1 MNKGSARSGIL
12 GISPSRRG
20 EMSQNV
26 IVPERQGSF
35 DKVKNNKPD
44 VNSASFGK
52 INNID
57 SASFG
62 KINNIDG
69 GVAVKSTLF
78 NPDRNIT
85 PVDEVNHIDY
95 RGKFERNP
103 DDEALKEVVKMGE
116 NIAALRANAAGV
128 EL

>member
-1 MNKGSARSGIL
+1 MNKGSTRSGIL

-20 EMSQNV
+20 EMPQNV

-52 INNID
+52 INN
-57 SASFG
+57 S
-62 KINNIDG
+62 IDG

-85 PVDEVNHIDY
+85 PSDKVSHIDY
-95 RGKFERNP
+95 RGKLEQNP
-103 DDEALKEVVKMGE
+103 GEEALKGVVKVGE
-116 NIAALRANAAGV
+116 NIAAFRTNAAGV

>member
-26 IVPERQGSF
+26 IVPERVPSPEGSF
-35 DKVKNNKPD
+35 NEIEDRGGVLDKTN
-44 VNSASFGK
+44 AG
-52 INNID
+52 IN
-57 SASFG
+57 
-62 KINNIDG
+62 G

-85 PVDEVNHIDY
+85 PSDEVNHIDY
-95 RGKFERNP
+95 RKTLDAVSNHEKKDIQQVLSIGTN
-103 DDEALKEVVKMGE
+103 L
-116 NIAALRANAAGV
+116 GV
-128 EL
+128 FRTEKAEG

>member
-1 MNKGSARSGIL
+1 VEKNMNKGSARSGIL

-44 VNSASFGK
+44 VNSASFVK
-52 INNID
+52 INN
-57 SASFG
+57 S
-62 KINNIDG
+62 IDG

-85 PVDEVNHIDY
+85 PSDEINHIDY
-95 RGKFERNP
+95 RKTLDAVSSHEKKDIQQVLSIGTNLGAFRTEKAE
-103 DDEALKEVVKMGE
+103 G
-116 NIAALRANAAGV
+116 
-128 EL
+128 

>member
-44 VNSASFGK
+44 VNSASFVK
-52 INNID
+52 INN
-57 SASFG
+57 S
-62 KINNIDG
+62 IDG

-78 NPDRNIT
+78 NPDRNIKRSN
-85 PVDEVNHIDY
+85 EVSHIDY
-95 RGKFERNP
+95 RGKFEQNP
-103 DDEALKEVVKMGE
+103 DEEALKEVFKMGE
-116 NIAALRANAAGV
+116 NIAAFRANAAGV
-128 EL
+128 KL

>member
-12 GISPSRRG
+12 GISSSRRG

-44 VNSASFGK
+44 VNSAS
-52 INNID
+52 

-85 PVDEVNHIDY
+85 PGDEVNHIDY
-95 RGKFERNP
+95 RGKLERNP
-103 DDEALKEVVKMGE
+103 DDEALKEVVRMGE
-116 NIAALRANAAGV
+116 NIAAFRANAAEV
-128 EL
+128 KL

>member
-57 SASFG
+57 
-62 KINNIDG
+62 G

-85 PVDEVNHIDY
+85 PSDEVNHIDY
-95 RGKFERNP
+95 RKTLDTVNNHE
-103 DDEALKEVVKMGE
+103 KEDIKQVLSIGNNLGAFRTEKAEGLISAE
-116 NIAALRANAAGV
+116 SY
-128 EL
+128 

>member
-12 GISPSRRG
+12 GISSSRRG
-20 EMSQNV
+20 GMSQNV
-26 IVPERQGSF
+26 LVPERAPSPEGSF

-52 INNID
+52 INN
-57 SASFG
+57 S
-62 KINNIDG
+62 IDG

-78 NPDRNIT
+78 NPDRNIA
-85 PVDEVNHIDY
+85 PSNEVNHHIDY
-95 RGKFERNP
+95 RGKFEQNP
-103 DDEALKEVVKMGE
+103 DKEALKEVFKVGE
-116 NIAALRANAAGV
+116 NIAAFRANATGV

>member
-12 GISPSRRG
+12 GISSSRRG
-20 EMSQNV
+20 EMPQNV
-26 IVPERQGSF
+26 VVPERQGSF

-57 SASFG
+57 
-62 KINNIDG
+62 G

-85 PVDEVNHIDY
+85 PSDEINHIDY
-95 RGKFERNP
+95 RKTLDAVSSHEKKDIQQVLSIGTNLGAFRTEKAE
-103 DDEALKEVVKMGE
+103 G
-116 NIAALRANAAGV
+116 
-128 EL
+128 

>member
-12 GISPSRRG
+12 GISSSRRG

-52 INNID
+52 INN
-57 SASFG
+57 S
-62 KINNIDG
+62 IDG

-78 NPDRNIT
+78 NPDRNII
-85 PVDEVNHIDY
+85 PGDEVNHIDY
-95 RGKFERNP
+95 RGKFERDP
-103 DDEALKEVVKMGE
+103 DNEALKEVVKMGE
-116 NIAALRANAAGV
+116 NIAAFRANAAGV
-128 EL
+128 KS

>member
-20 EMSQNV
+20 EMPQNV
-26 IVPERQGSF
+26 VVPERQGSF

-57 SASFG
+57 
-62 KINNIDG
+62 G

-78 NPDRNIT
+78 NPDKNIT
-85 PVDEVNHIDY
+85 PGDEINHIDY
-95 RGKFERNP
+95 RKT
-103 DDEALKEVVKMGE
+103 L
-116 NIAALRANAAGV
+116 AAVSSHEKKDIQQVLFIGTNLGAFRTEKAEG
-128 EL
+128 

>member
-26 IVPERQGSF
+26 IVPERVPSPEGSF

-44 VNSASFGK
+44 VNGASFGK
-52 INNID
+52 INN
-57 SASFG
+57 S
-62 KINNIDG
+62 INGDI
-69 GVAVKSTLF
+69 AVRSILF
-78 NPDRNIT
+78 NSDRNIT
-85 PVDEVNHIDY
+85 PSDKVNHIDY
-95 RGKFERNP
+95 RGKFEQNP
-103 DDEALKEVVKMGE
+103 DKEALKEVFKMGE
-116 NIAALRANAAGV
+116 NIAAFRANVTGV

>member
-52 INNID
+52 INN
-57 SASFG
+57 S
-62 KINNIDG
+62 IDG

-78 NPDRNIT
+78 NPDKNIT
-85 PVDEVNHIDY
+85 PSDEINHIDY
-95 RGKFERNP
+95 RKTLDAVNNHE
-103 DDEALKEVVKMGE
+103 KEDIKQVLSIGN
-116 NIAALRANAAGV
+116 NIGALRAQKAEG
-128 EL
+128 

>member
-44 VNSASFGK
+44 VNSASFVK
-52 INNID
+52 INN
-57 SASFG
+57 S
-62 KINNIDG
+62 IDG

-78 NPDRNIT
+78 NPDRKS
-85 PVDEVNHIDY
+85 HIDY
-95 RGKFERNP
+95 RGTLEAVDNP
-103 DDEALKEVVKMGE
+103 EKKDIQQVLSIGTNLGAFRTEKAED
-116 NIAALRANAAGV
+116 
-128 EL
+128 

>member
-12 GISPSRRG
+12 GISSSRRG
-20 EMSQNV
+20 EMPQNV
-26 IVPERQGSF
+26 VVPERQGSF

-52 INNID
+52 INN
-57 SASFG
+57 S
-62 KINNIDG
+62 IDG

-85 PVDEVNHIDY
+85 PSYEVNYIDY
-95 RGKFERNP
+95 RGTLEAVNNP
-103 DDEALKEVVKMGE
+103 EKEDIKQVLSIGTNLGAFRTEKAEG
-116 NIAALRANAAGV
+116 
-128 EL
+128 

>member
-1 MNKGSARSGIL
+1 MNKGSTRSGIL

-20 EMSQNV
+20 EMPQNV

-44 VNSASFGK
+44 VNSAS
-52 INNID
+52 

-85 PVDEVNHIDY
+85 PGDEVNYIDY
-95 RGKFERNP
+95 RKTLDAVSNHEKKDIQQVLSIGTNLGAFRTEKAE
-103 DDEALKEVVKMGE
+103 G
-116 NIAALRANAAGV
+116 
-128 EL
+128 

>member
-20 EMSQNV
+20 EMPQNV

-35 DKVKNNKPD
+35 DKVKNNRPDRPD

-52 INNID
+52 INN
-57 SASFG
+57 S
-62 KINNIDG
+62 IDG

-78 NPDRNIT
+78 NPDRKS
-85 PVDEVNHIDY
+85 HIDY
-95 RGKFERNP
+95 RGTLEAVDNP
-103 DDEALKEVVKMGE
+103 EKKDIQQVLSIGTNLGAFRTEKAED
-116 NIAALRANAAGV
+116 
-128 EL
+128 

>member
-1 MNKGSARSGIL
+1 MNKGSTRSGIL
-12 GISPSRRG
+12 GISSSRRG
-20 EMSQNV
+20 EMPQNV
-26 IVPERQGSF
+26 IVPERVPSPEGSF
-35 DKVKNNKPD
+35 DKVK
-44 VNSASFGK
+44 GR
-52 INNID
+52 D
-57 SASFG
+57 SASNAG
-62 KINNIDG
+62 ING

-103 DDEALKEVVKMGE
+103 DDEALREVVKMGE

>member
-52 INNID
+52 INN
-57 SASFG
+57 S
-62 KINNIDG
+62 INGD
-69 GVAVKSTLF
+69 VAVRSTLF
-78 NPDRNIT
+78 DPDRNIK
-85 PVDEVNHIDY
+85 PSDEINHIDY
-95 RGKFERNP
+95 RKTLDAVSSHEKKDIQQVLSIGTNLGAFRTEKAE
-103 DDEALKEVVKMGE
+103 G
-116 NIAALRANAAGV
+116 
-128 EL
+128 

>member
-1 MNKGSARSGIL
+1 MNKGSTRSGIL

-26 IVPERQGSF
+26 IVPESQGSF

-44 VNSASFGK
+44 VNSAS
-52 INNID
+52 NN
-57 SASFG
+57 S
-62 KINNIDG
+62 IDG

-85 PVDEVNHIDY
+85 PGDEVNHIDY

-116 NIAALRANAAGV
+116 NIAAFRANAAGV
-128 EL
+128 KS

>member
-44 VNSASFGK
+44 VNSAS
-52 INNID
+52 

-62 KINNIDG
+62 KINSIDG

-85 PVDEVNHIDY
+85 PSDEVNHIDY
-95 RGKFERNP
+95 RKTLDAVNNHEEEDIKQVLSIGNNLGAFRTEKAEG
-103 DDEALKEVVKMGE
+103 L
-116 NIAALRANAAGV
+116 
-128 EL
+128 

>member
-12 GISPSRRG
+12 GISSSRRG

-26 IVPERQGSF
+26 IVPERVPSPEGSF
-35 DKVKNNKPD
+35 NEIEDR
-44 VNSASFGK
+44 
-52 INNID
+52 
-57 SASFG
+57 
-62 KINNIDG
+62 G
-69 GVAVKSTLF
+69 GVLDKTNAGINGGGAVKSTLF

-95 RGKFERNP
+95 RGKLERNP
-103 DDEALKEVVKMGE
+103 DDEALKEVVRMGE
-116 NIAALRANAAGV
+116 NIAAFRANAAGV

>member
-26 IVPERQGSF
+26 VVPERVPSPEGSF
-35 DKVKNNKPD
+35 DKIK
-44 VNSASFGK
+44 GR
-52 INNID
+52 D
-57 SASFG
+57 SARSG
-62 KINNIDG
+62 VLGEANAGING

-85 PVDEVNHIDY
+85 PGDEVNHIDY
-95 RGKFERNP
+95 RRTL
-103 DDEALKEVVKMGE
+103 DVVSNHEKKDIQQVLSMGA
-116 NIAALRANAAGV
+116 NLGAFRAEKAEG
-128 EL
+128 

>member
-12 GISPSRRG
+12 GISPSRRS

-44 VNSASFGK
+44 VNSAS
-52 INNID
+52 

-62 KINNIDG
+62 KINSIDG

-85 PVDEVNHIDY
+85 PSDEVNHIDY
-95 RGKFERNP
+95 RKTLDAVNNHEEEDIKQVLSIGNNLGAFRTEKAEG
-103 DDEALKEVVKMGE
+103 L
-116 NIAALRANAAGV
+116 
-128 EL
+128 

>member
-57 SASFG
+57 
-62 KINNIDG
+62 G

-103 DDEALKEVVKMGE
+103 DDEALREVVKMGE

>member
-52 INNID
+52 IN
-57 SASFG
+57 S
-62 KINNIDG
+62 IDG

-85 PVDEVNHIDY
+85 PSDEVNHIDY

-103 DDEALKEVVKMGE
+103 DKEALKEVFKMGE
-116 NIAALRANAAGV
+116 NIAAFRANAAGV
-128 EL
+128 KS

>member
-44 VNSASFGK
+44 VNSASFG
-52 INNID
+52 N
-57 SASFG
+57 S
-62 KINNIDG
+62 IDG
-69 GVAVKSTLF
+69 SVAVKSTLF

-85 PVDEVNHIDY
+85 PSDEINHIDY
-95 RGKFERNP
+95 RKTLDAVSNHEKKDIQQVLSIGANLGAF
-103 DDEALKEVVKMGE
+103 
-116 NIAALRANAAGV
+116 RAEKAEGLISA
-128 EL
+128 ESY

>member
-1 MNKGSARSGIL
+1 MNKGSTRSGIL

-26 IVPERQGSF
+26 IVPERVPSPEGSF
-35 DKVKNNKPD
+35 NEIEDRGGVLDKTN
-44 VNSASFGK
+44 AG
-52 INNID
+52 IN
-57 SASFG
+57 
-62 KINNIDG
+62 G

-85 PVDEVNHIDY
+85 PSNEVKNHIDY

-103 DDEALKEVVKMGE
+103 DEEALKEVFKMGK
-116 NIAALRANAAGV
+116 NIAAFRANATGV

>member
-44 VNSASFGK
+44 VNSAS
-52 INNID
+52 

-62 KINNIDG
+62 KINNSIDG

-78 NPDRNIT
+78 NPDRNIKRSN
-85 PVDEVNHIDY
+85 EVSHIDY
-95 RGKFERNP
+95 RGKFEQNP
-103 DDEALKEVVKMGE
+103 DKEALKEVVKMGV
-116 NIAALRANAAGV
+116 NIAAFRANTAGV
-128 EL
+128 KS

>member
-1 MNKGSARSGIL
+1 MNKGSTRSGIL

-20 EMSQNV
+20 EMPQNV

-52 INNID
+52 VNN
-57 SASFG
+57 S
-62 KINNIDG
+62 IDG

-95 RGKFERNP
+95 RGKLERNP
-103 DDEALKEVVKMGE
+103 DDEALKEVVRMGE
-116 NIAALRANAAGV
+116 NIAAFRANAAGV

>member
-1 MNKGSARSGIL
+1 MNKGSARSGVL

-52 INNID
+52 I
-57 SASFG
+57 
-62 KINNIDG
+62 KINNSIDG

-85 PVDEVNHIDY
+85 PGDEVNHIDY

-116 NIAALRANAAGV
+116 NIAAFRANAAGV
-128 EL
+128 KS